1 MTRYAIR
8 RGLTV
13 VPVLVGVSLLV
24 FSFVHLIPGDPA
36 LTMLGERATPEK
48 VTEVR
53 ARLGLDR
60 PLWEQYLLYV
70 RKVVHGDLGVSI
82 VRGDPVAT
90 DLWRRFPATVE
101 LAGAALVL
109 ATLVGVP
116 LGMLCAVRRNSLIDS
131 LARVGALT
139 GVSMP
144 IFWLGLVLAW
154 IFGVQLGLLPT
165 GFRLDSDT
173 TLRPVTNF
181 VILDAL
187 LQRDWPALRDALRHL
202 VLPAIALA
210 TIPLAVIT
218 RMTRASL
225 LEELTR
231 DYIRTAR
238 AKGLSQLAVI
248 VRHGLRNALLPVL
261 TVIGLQMGR
270 LLAGAILTETI
281 FSWPG
286 IGLWVYESIES
297 RDYAI
302 VQGATLFIA
311 VIVVVV
317 NLATDLLYA
326 VVDPR
331 IKYSSRRG
339 LGGRRAD
346 GHRRRRDGQCSG
358 GAAPQRRSRRRG
370 VAPAHRQPGGA
381 RRARHRGGLRADGGA
396 DAARPR
402 LRRQDRFQP
411 DAAAQAADARA
422 PVRDGHAGP

>member
-297 RDYAI
+297 RDYPI
-302 VQGATLFIA
+302 VQGASLFIG
-311 VIVVVV
+311 VVVVVV
-317 NLATDLLYA
+317 NLLTDLLYA
-326 VVDPR
+326 AVDPR
-331 IKYSSRRG
+331 IKY
-339 LGGRRAD
+339 D
-346 GHRRRRDGQCSG
+346 
-358 GAAPQRRSRRRG
+358 
-370 VAPAHRQPGGA
+370 
-381 RRARHRGGLRADGGA
+381 
-396 DAARPR
+396 
-402 LRRQDRFQP
+402 
-411 DAAAQAADARA
+411 
-422 PVRDGHAGP
+422 

>member
-1 MTRYAIR
+1 VTGYAIR

-48 VTEVR
+48 VAEVR

-60 PLWEQYLLYV
+60 PLWEQYLQYV
-70 RKVVHGDLGVSI
+70 RRILRGDLGVSI

-101 LAGAALVL
+101 LAGAAMVL
-109 ATLVGVP
+109 ATVVGIP
-116 LGMLCAVRRNSLIDS
+116 AGMLCAVRRNSLLDS

-165 GFRLDSDT
+165 GFRLDTETSF
-173 TLRPVTNF
+173 RPVTNL

-187 LQRDWPALRDALRHL
+187 LQRQWAVLADALRHL
-202 VLPAIALA
+202 VLPAVALA

-231 DYIRTAR
+231 DYVRTAQ
-238 AKGLSQLAVI
+238 AKGLSQTAVL
-248 VRHGLRNALLPVL
+248 VRHALRNALLPVL
-261 TVIGLQMGR
+261 TVIGLQTGR

-311 VIVVVV
+311 VIVVAV

-326 VVDPR
+326 VADPR
-331 IKYSSRRG
+331 IKY
-339 LGGRRAD
+339 
-346 GHRRRRDGQCSG
+346 
-358 GAAPQRRSRRRG
+358 
-370 VAPAHRQPGGA
+370 
-381 RRARHRGGLRADGGA
+381 
-396 DAARPR
+396 
-402 LRRQDRFQP
+402 
-411 DAAAQAADARA
+411 
-422 PVRDGHAGP
+422 